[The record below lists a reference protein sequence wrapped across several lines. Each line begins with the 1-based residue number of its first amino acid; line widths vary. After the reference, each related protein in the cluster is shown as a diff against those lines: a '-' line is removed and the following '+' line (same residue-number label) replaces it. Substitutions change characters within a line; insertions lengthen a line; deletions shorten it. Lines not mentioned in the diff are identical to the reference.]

1 MEFMKCFTFTKQD
14 QKSIDAIR
22 GKGVQWLQKV
32 AKAR

>member
-22 GKGVQWLQKV
+22 GKGVQKV